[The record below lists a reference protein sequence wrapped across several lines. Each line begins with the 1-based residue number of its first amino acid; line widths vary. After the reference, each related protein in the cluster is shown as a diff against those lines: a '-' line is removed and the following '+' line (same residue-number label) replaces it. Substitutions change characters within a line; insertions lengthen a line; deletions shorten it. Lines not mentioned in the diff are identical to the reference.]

1 MDTLDI
7 VVLALFAMVAAVG
20 VGSHPRGNTTASD
33 WLSRIGM
40 IGAAAW
46 LCWIF
51 FRPGGE
57 SARGVLEVFQKFFSQ

>member
-1 MDTLDI
+1 MNTLDI
-7 VVLALFAMVAAVG
+7 VVLVGFAVMAAVG

-33 WLSRIGM
+33 WLGRIGM
-40 IGAAAW
+40 MGAALW

-57 SARGVLEVFQKFFSQ
+57 SARNVLETFEKFFSQ